1 MPRILDIRL
10 QKLFA
15 LTLILKV
22 LSSGFGWYFQ
32 FTWSLGFVVPL
43 ILMVSYIAIGYRREN
58 DDVPDEKFADSCY
71 YLGFIFTITSIIF
84 SLFDLPSI
92 GTRIQDIAVRFGAAM
107 ISTVLG
113 LSVRV
118 YLVSFKRD
126 AADILQEGEDALIDA
141 SQRFREQLVMAY
153 ENLRTFQSAVED
165 AAIKTVDGVNLQIEK
180 LSTNHANKL
189 QTFFADLTTRNQE
202 AFTLAL
208 AEVKSAS
215 SRLADSVDG
224 YSLGM
229 RSNLT
234 SIEAKV
240 VVFTEAITERLRT
253 TSFPDDY
260 FAKQLAAPLSQ
271 LKDAAEDVS
280 KSVRKA
286 SAEVNE
292 SSVVL
297 AGALKK
303 LRSKANSTEE
313 SLDTVLKL
321 TEQQQSVLNAAQGQ
335 LTSLE
340 KLSSTLSGFDALFT
354 KTVAGIEAN
363 SLVTAELTKRI
374 SAVSAEGA
382 EARKSLETT
391 LATVSGGLAANAL
404 ATDGLAS
411 RLEATA
417 VASEQVVEKL
427 NQNAAIVETVAV
439 KLAENSAGT
448 ALVVGR
454 LDGMAATELETSKT
468 LKVLGQHASASIDKV
483 DNAVSRLQEMVHQWN
498 SLDSTLR
505 TQSIELKEVAEKIKD
520 IKVTFESPEFPN
532 NSLSPDFPPIHLV
545 PRPTA
550 DDAPMLAIPA
560 AHVPSPQLGS

>member
-208 AEVKSAS
+208 VEVKSAS

-286 SAEVNE
+286 SAEVN
-292 SSVVL
+292 
-297 AGALKK
+297 
-303 LRSKANSTEE
+303 
-313 SLDTVLKL
+313 
-321 TEQQQSVLNAAQGQ
+321 
-335 LTSLE
+335 
-340 KLSSTLSGFDALFT
+340 
-354 KTVAGIEAN
+354 
-363 SLVTAELTKRI
+363 
-374 SAVSAEGA
+374 
-382 EARKSLETT
+382 
-391 LATVSGGLAANAL
+391 
-404 ATDGLAS
+404 
-411 RLEATA
+411 
-417 VASEQVVEKL
+417 
-427 NQNAAIVETVAV
+427 
-439 KLAENSAGT
+439 
-448 ALVVGR
+448 
-454 LDGMAATELETSKT
+454 
-468 LKVLGQHASASIDKV
+468 
-483 DNAVSRLQEMVHQWN
+483 
-498 SLDSTLR
+498 
-505 TQSIELKEVAEKIKD
+505 
-520 IKVTFESPEFPN
+520 
-532 NSLSPDFPPIHLV
+532 
-545 PRPTA
+545 
-550 DDAPMLAIPA
+550 
-560 AHVPSPQLGS
+560 